1 MIIDNVDMHNILLLG
16 CGTQGLALV
25 KCLKKAG
32 HTVVLLGEKNNY
44 ADKSRYIDHK
54 YYTTFRPLSKDY
66 LALVIDV
73 IKSHDIHSIV
83 PMGDINAEFLSVNKG
98 TLLQFVKYKM
108 PDHDVFLRATDK
120 NKLMQLCAEKGYP
133 HPFTINSVDNISS
146 VKQEILS
153 FPLLIK
159 PNITCGARGM
169 TLVNSYDEL
178 IEKYALIRKEYGEC
192 HLQKYVK
199 QGGAQV
205 EVQLYID
212 ENQRLLN
219 SSVIYKYRW
228 YPEKGG
234 SSCCAVS
241 VRNDRIVNILYNL
254 LKDLNWVGFADF
266 DTIEDPDTGE
276 LLIMEL
282 NPRVPAC
289 VKTAVEAG
297 INWGEIIVNDYLGKA
312 QKNYIYKEGEYLRH
326 LGFEVLWFMKSKN
339 RFKTSPCWFNFI
351 GKHIHYQDMS
361 DWSDPMP
368 FLTGTWRNV
377 KKVIT
382 HSEKTRINR

>member
-1 MIIDNVDMHNILLLG
+1 MMKKVLILG
-16 CGTQGLALV
+16 CGTQGLVLIRS
-25 KCLKKAG
+25 LKKSG
-32 HTVVLLGEKNNY
+32 YKVFLLGDKDNY
-44 ADKSRYIDHK
+44 ADRSRYIDYK
-54 YYTTFRPLSKDY
+54 FYTEYRPLSNEYKD
-66 LALVIDV
+66 LVIDI
-73 IKSHDIHSIV
+73 IKNHNIDTII
-83 PMGDINAEFLSVNKG
+83 PMGDVNAEFLSINKEV
-98 TLLQFVKYKM
+98 LMKLVRYKM
-108 PDHDVFLRATDK
+108 PDHDVFMRATDK
-120 NKLMQLCAEKGYP
+120 NRLMSLCAQNGYP
-133 HPFTINSVDNISS
+133 HPFTINSFEDIGTID
-146 VKQEILS
+146 KERLS

-178 IEKYALIRKEYGEC
+178 IEKYPKIRSEYGPC
-192 HLQKYVK
+192 HLQKYIK

-212 ENQRLLN
+212 ENQKLLN

-241 VRNDRIVNILYNL
+241 AKNDKIVNILYNL

-266 DTIEDPDTGE
+266 DTIEDPYTGE

-297 INWGEIIVNDYLGKA
+297 INWGEIIVNDYLGQC
-312 QKNYIYKEGEYLRH
+312 QKTYNYKEGEFLRH
-326 LGFEVLWFMKSKN
+326 LGLDFLWFIKSPN
-339 RFKTSPCWFNFI
+339 RFKTKPNWFKLF
-351 GKHIHYQDMS
+351 GKHLHYQDMS
-361 DWSDPMP
+361 DWSDPLP
-368 FLTGTWRNV
+368 FIIGTWNNMT
-377 KKVIT
+377 KVLKGK
-382 HSEKTRINR
+382 EKGKIIR